1 MEKNNYNRVRLYF
14 PNLITFL
21 SLACAIVSI
30 VLSIRGFILQAGLL
44 ILLSVVFDVSDGFF
58 ARKLKVESNFGIQL
72 DSLADIVCFGVAPMI
87 LVLQHLTIRDDF
99 SFWFLP
105 LIILPIWAGAFRLAR
120 FNLQPIKESSRTESL
135 GLAITNSGVILSL
148 TVLSDLSY
156 NTNSLPL
163 GIYILLI
170 LVLSYLMISK
180 LKFPSL
186 SWFVPKKVL
195 FVVYFAL
202 GATLVLF
209 SSFFTSLLVL
219 SLGIIAASVSRY
231 LYLLMCQ
238 PSSTS

>member
-14 PNLITFL
+14 PNLITFM
-21 SLACAIVSI
+21 SLASAIVSI

-44 ILLSVVFDVSDGFF
+44 ILLSVILDVSDGFL

-72 DSLADIVCFGVAPMI
+72 DSLADMVSFGVAPMI
-87 LVLQHLTIRDDF
+87 LVLQHLTIRDNF
-99 SFWFLP
+99 SFWYLP

-120 FNLQPIKESSRTESL
+120 FNLQPIKESSQDGSL
-135 GLAITNSGVILSL
+135 GLAITNSGTILSL

-156 NTNSLPL
+156 NINSLPL
-163 GIYILLI
+163 SIYILLI

-180 LKFPSL
+180 LKFPSP
-186 SWFVPKKVL
+186 SWFIPKKIL

-209 SSFFTSLLVL
+209 SSFFTSLLIL
-219 SLGIIAASVSRY
+219 CLGIIAASVSRY

-238 PSSTS
+238 PSSTP